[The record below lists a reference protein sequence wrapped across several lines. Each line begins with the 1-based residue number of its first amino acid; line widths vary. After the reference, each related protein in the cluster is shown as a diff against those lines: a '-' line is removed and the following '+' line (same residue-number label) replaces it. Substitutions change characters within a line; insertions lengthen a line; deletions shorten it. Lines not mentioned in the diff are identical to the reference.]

1 MQPDD
6 NGIVVVD
13 FFLLS
18 MFRAWLEQYCQV
30 HQLMQHADGFA
41 ADG

>member
-6 NGIVVVD
+6 TGIVEVD
-13 FFLLS
+13 FLSS
-18 MFRAWLEQYCQV
+18 MFRAWLEQYRQV